1 MVNISIVGG
10 GGLMG
15 KLIGIELAKNGHSI
29 SLYDT
34 HTINPEPQFTNLSQS
49 GLLTETDIT
58 KIRSNITYQPYG
70 VIHPNELYR
79 HSDIIIECIP
89 DNLVSKQ
96 NLIDTITHSCS
107 EHTIIMT
114 NAISLSVSDIACKAK
129 NPSKII
135 GCRFLYPVVLMDKVE
150 LTLGKHTSSDTVE
163 RTKGFLSEMGYNVVY
178 KISNQIPVVRLTHA
192 EIITA
197 QEKAKMKRMETAPN
211 LLDLG
216 GEEESET
223 NEFNCPISM
232 TRMTDPVV
240 AMDGH
245 TYERSSILQW
255 FSTKST
261 SPMTGLSI
269 GTTLVPNFT
278 LKKYILA
285 ETSTK

>member
-1 MVNISIVGG
+1 MNICIVGG

-29 SLYDT
+29 CLYDT
-34 HTINPEPQFTNLSQS
+34 HTINLGPQLTNLSQS
-49 GLLTETDIT
+49 GLLTETDIS
-58 KIRSNITYQPYG
+58 KIRSNIRCEPNG
-70 VIHPNELYR
+70 VIHPSVLYR

-89 DNLVSKQ
+89 DLLDSK
-96 NLIDTITHSCS
+96 NKAIDTITHYCPQ
-107 EHTIIMT
+107 HTIIMT
-114 NAISLSVSDIACKAK
+114 NTINLSVTDIAYKVK

-150 LTLGKHTSSDTVE
+150 LTLGKETSNDTLE

-178 KISNQIPVVRLTHA
+178 KISNKIPVVRLTNI

-197 QEKAKMKRMETAPN
+197 QEKAKMKRLETVPN
-211 LLDLG
+211 LQDLDR
-216 GEEESET
+216 GEDSET

-232 TRMTDPVV
+232 IRMTDPVV

-255 FSTKST
+255 FSNKST